1 MTSTRAQR
9 LRRCLLVLAVALGLV
24 LPGGNAGAEDRDD
37 LARQR
42 EQAREE
48 MERLRSSLEGVDTD
62 LAETYLALEEANSRL
77 PVAEQELA
85 RAQEELAAAERTAQ
99 QVDDRLS
106 VAEAERESLAAEIS
120 AAEQR
125 IADSEHALGELARS
139 TYRGGTSVSTL
150 SVVFEASSS
159 EEFVRQYTA
168 LDAAVRSQ
176 TQVLDDLEEATAVT
190 RNQEARQQAVTERI
204 TELKAEADAAVAAA
218 DQARAAAAARKA
230 EIEELRADQE
240 RLAADLEAQK
250 EEVSVDLH
258 EVEARDRE
266 LEQDIAR
273 IDAENRRRAEEAA
286 RRQAEEAARQ
296 QADEAARQQAEEA
309 RGRDDAS
316 RARPGGATGG
326 GSTASGGF
334 FPVVPTPMVVTS
346 PYGMRLHP
354 IQNIWWMHYGVDL
367 RSACGSPQRTT
378 MSGTV
383 TATKPAAGNSS
394 HGNQV
399 IVNHGIVGGDS
410 YVTVYNH
417 LTRFAVSPGQS
428 VSAGQVIGYT
438 GATGNVTGCH
448 VHYEIWRDGST
459 IDPMTL
465 PGWN

>member
-1 MTSTRAQR
+1 MTTMTTTTRPRR
-9 LRRCLLVLAVALGLV
+9 LRRSLLVLALAVGLV
-24 LPGGNAGAEDRDD
+24 LPGGAAGAEDRDD
-37 LARQR
+37 LVRQR
-42 EQAREE
+42 EQAQEE
-48 MERLRSSLEGVDTD
+48 RDRLRSSLEGVDAD
-62 LAETYLALEEANSRL
+62 LAETYLALEDANNRL
-77 PVAEQELA
+77 PIAEQELA
-85 RAQEELAAAERTAQ
+85 QAEEELAAAERTAQ
-99 QVDDRLS
+99 QVADRLS
-106 VAEAERESLAAEIS
+106 VAEAEQESLTAEIAAAER
-120 AAEQR
+120 R
-125 IADSEHALGELARS
+125 IADSQDALGELARN
-139 TYRGGTSVSTL
+139 TYRGGNSMSAL
-150 SVVFEASSS
+150 SLVFDASSS

-176 TQVLDDLEEATAVT
+176 TQVLDELEEATAVT

-218 DQARAAAAARKA
+218 DQARADAAARKA
-230 EIEELRADQE
+230 EIEQLKAEQE

-250 EEVSVDLH
+250 EQVSADLS

-266 LEQDIAR
+266 LEQEIAR
-273 IDAENRRRAEEAA
+273 IDAENRRRAEEDARRRAEEAA
-286 RRQAEEAARQ
+286 RRQADDDAR
-296 QADEAARQQAEEA
+296 RQAE
-309 RGRDDAS
+309 AS
-316 RARPGGATGG
+316 RSRGDAAGSGG
-326 GSTASGGF
+326 GSAAASAF
-334 FPVVPTPMVVTS
+334 YPVVPTPMVVTS

-367 RSACGSPQRTT
+367 RSACGNPQRAT

-383 TATKPAAGNSS
+383 TATKPAAGNGS

-399 IVNHGIVGGDS
+399 IINHGIVGGDS

-417 LTRFAVSPGQS
+417 LTRFAVSPGQA

-448 VHYEIWRDGST
+448 VHYEIWKNGST